1 MTAPERRQQLAEAAA
16 TQFHHLGYHR
26 VTVAD
31 LASAVGVT
39 PPAIYRHFANKRALL
54 EAAVDTGLRRVEQVL
69 ESDPTATWEERVDQ
83 LADAAAERRDVWVL
97 LQREMRHLE
106 EAERR
111 PLERRFARFVA
122 RLREELALA
131 RPELDAGSARLG
143 VTAILAVLS
152 SQATYPAHYP
162 ADERRRI
169 LGRVAKGLSGAPPAN
184 GPAPGPERSAA
195 PGPDGAPPSKADEL
209 VTTAIQL
216 FHEHGFEAVSLDD
229 IGASVG
235 MAGPSILHH
244 FPTKADLLVS
254 AYGRASEALTDRAPG
269 AEDTLKGLVEHY
281 VDFAVRERLLFGVY
295 VLEAAS
301 LPPAAA
307 RRISATL
314 RRDVDAWRAAL
325 ADERPELS
333 DAELTMLVH
342 AARAIVHDV
351 IRIGRL
357 HSQPG
362 IRRELVALVNRALDT
377 VLDGPAAVPAP

>member
-54 EAAVDTGLRRVEQVL
+54 QAAVDTGLRRIEQVL

-97 LQREMRHLE
+97 LQREMRHLP

-111 PLERRFARFVA
+111 PLERRFALFVA
-122 RLREELALA
+122 RLREELTAA
-131 RPELDAGSARLG
+131 HPELDATEARLA

-169 LGRVAKGLSGAPPAN
+169 LGLVAKRLSSSPSSS
-184 GPAPGPERSAA
+184 GPATGHDQPATPGAGDTPT
-195 PGPDGAPPSKADEL
+195 SKADEL

-216 FHEHGFEAVSLDD
+216 FHERGFEAVSLDD

-254 AYGRASEALTDRAPG
+254 AYRRASKALTTRPG
-269 AEDTLKGLVEHY
+269 GAADSLTDLVEHY

-295 VLEAAS
+295 ILEAAS

-307 RRISATL
+307 RQISSTL
-314 RRDVDAWRAAL
+314 RRDIETWRAAL
-325 ADERPELS
+325 AAERPGLT

-357 HSQPG
+357 HRQPG
-362 IRRELVALVNRALDT
+362 IRQDLVALVLRALDT
-377 VLDGPAAVPAP
+377 TVNETDS